1 MAPLPLRDRRGIA
14 GGRRRG
20 DPPVTEGRSGR
31 GPIALMAARHLETFG
46 VSGLHL
52 KKSETYDP
60 ASGAVAGAGDR
71 FERRIAQADLY
82 RAADFPAPE
91 DGTVFLMAG
100 EPPPEAGDGLIGLTR
115 YWRIEKV
122 AVVRP
127 GGGDGLYA
135 AFCV

>member
-1 MAPLPLRDRRGIA
+1 M
-14 GGRRRG
+14 
-20 DPPVTEGRSGR
+20 TEDRSGR
-31 GPIALMAARHLETFG
+31 GPSALMAARHLETFG

-82 RAADFPAPE
+82 RAADFPARE
-91 DGTVFLMAG
+91 GGTVFLMAG